1 MKNDISIQS
10 IKSNE
15 KNKKKIDKTLYE
27 KFVIL
32 GDKEVGKS
40 SLVQNIFPKESI
52 SIVFDSILNLS
63 ATTNNINNEPSNK
76 NNNNDDN
83 NSNDSKNEKN
93 NNVDSKDNNEINK
106 NEIKA
111 ENNITNEKNENVSKE
126 IKNNPEDNIIFEQK
140 ISIKNENKKLKKFQI
155 FESSFIDNNLIHS
168 LVFMCQCILVVF
180 DIKKLNSFE
189 KAKKII
195 YTIKS
200 EIKIQKST
208 IILISTKNDKENN
221 DKNENK
227 IIDNKIIMNFIDEI
241 IQINNDNDSL
251 NDNIIINYLEV
262 SNITKKGINE
272 LKTQIFNSYEKEML
286 LLESLTLSSNY
297 EYIKYKQND
306 NINDLITINLI
317 QINGQNNPKKKSS
330 STSTKSKSSKEN
342 IFNNNNPLSNSFI
355 KISSPKVL
363 FKLED
368 DNNYKDNINNISN
381 LLNIQVKAQT
391 KENNCET
398 IKIILLGDSLV
409 GKTSFLNQFFC
420 EGFNLNLTSTIGINE
435 RSKIINFNENYYKI
449 QIWDTAGQERFESIP
464 KQYYEKMEGAFLFYD
479 VTNERSFD
487 NIVKWLKDIYEC
499 ANENMIIYILGNKID
514 LIDERKISFDIG
526 NNFSRQKNMKFMEIS
541 CKLDLNVSDVIYYMV
556 YDIIQIENN
565 LKTDNF
571 ILKDDES
578 EINNNVSINKK
589 NNCCI

>member
-262 SNITKKGINE
+262 SNIIKKGINE
-272 LKTQIFNSYEKEML
+272 LKTQIFNSYEM
-286 LLESLTLSSNY
+286 
-297 EYIKYKQND
+297 
-306 NINDLITINLI
+306 NI
-317 QINGQNNPKKKSS
+317 
-330 STSTKSKSSKEN
+330 
-342 IFNNNNPLSNSFI
+342 
-355 KISSPKVL
+355 
-363 FKLED
+363 
-368 DNNYKDNINNISN
+368 
-381 LLNIQVKAQT
+381 
-391 KENNCET
+391 
-398 IKIILLGDSLV
+398 
-409 GKTSFLNQFFC
+409 
-420 EGFNLNLTSTIGINE
+420 
-435 RSKIINFNENYYKI
+435 
-449 QIWDTAGQERFESIP
+449 
-464 KQYYEKMEGAFLFYD
+464 
-479 VTNERSFD
+479 
-487 NIVKWLKDIYEC
+487 
-499 ANENMIIYILGNKID
+499 
-514 LIDERKISFDIG
+514 
-526 NNFSRQKNMKFMEIS
+526 
-541 CKLDLNVSDVIYYMV
+541 
-556 YDIIQIENN
+556 
-565 LKTDNF
+565 
-571 ILKDDES
+571 
-578 EINNNVSINKK
+578 
-589 NNCCI
+589 